1 MEEYDP
7 QIMRQFMDELQRTG
21 KVTKE
26 TADQIA
32 ASGSTLQKYMQ
43 KLGEASASASG
54 EILKGAKNLGFG
66 LVEGQRK
73 FQDLN
78 PVIDTATKSISDF
91 ASAFGFVGKIVSAF
105 VTTFAEAS
113 KIMLRQMDIQTKAFT
128 DVGDVGGLAVDGFK
142 GLQQQFLDSG
152 LTLESYAKA
161 IRNSSTTLAR
171 FSGTVASGA
180 QVFSKASE
188 TLTREIDIEL
198 RRLGFSAD
206 DLGETLEAFVG
217 RQTRLGR
224 SQGLTA
230 NQLANQTQAYAKE
243 LDLLSRAT
251 GLSRKAIMAQ
261 QDAAL
266 SEARFRSTIEGIQDE
281 GIRTNLLNFQTS
293 VNAVNAGIG
302 QGVRDLAS
310 GLVTTEEA
318 IALQAQTG
326 GAAAVILDNLKAG
339 LIDEFEARKQL
350 QTAIRGNV
358 SLLRDL
364 GPAIGEASVMTRNA
378 AGQFDFAN
386 ATVTKTGFEVSKEQ
400 DKLASGTNDL
410 TDNMVQAQKNI
421 EGMNIEMQ
429 RLFLKA
435 MPDAAEAVEKFS
447 KVMEKTITK
456 ITGKFTGVATK
467 EQTENFQNLIDQMI
481 PLPSSGTPGT
491 GSTAMQ
497 SYDEATKNLLAA
509 NIKPDVATVKTA
521 QIAGLHDAKKISRA
535 SDDAPLASILGFDAV
550 SKFGVATVG
559 EFKSKIADMDLSKP
573 SGPKQTYSSMT
584 ASLDTM
590 TVSDTTTGTAQ
601 QRSMD
606 MGYDLMVKTLERKF
620 DEQNELITKGNRIG
634 ERTYRSN
641 LA

>member
-7 QIMRQFMDELQRTG
+7 QIMRQFMDELQRNG
-21 KVTKE
+21 RVTKE

-32 ASGSTLQKYMQ
+32 ASGSTLEKYMQ
-43 KLGEASASASG
+43 ELGKATQSASKD
-54 EILKGAKNLGFG
+54 ILSSAKNLAFG
-66 LVEGQRK
+66 LVEGQRR

-78 PVIDTATKSISDF
+78 PVIDGVTNAIVALSGAVPLLGGILSGAAKAT
-91 ASAFGFVGKIVSAF
+91 
-105 VTTFAEAS
+105 AEAG
-113 KIMLRQMDIQTKAFT
+113 KIMLRQMDIQTKAFN
-128 DVGDVGGLAVDGFK
+128 DVGDIGGLAADGLK
-142 GLQQQFLDSG
+142 GLQKQFLDSG

-161 IRNSSTTLAR
+161 LRNSSTTLAR

-180 QVFSKASE
+180 KIFSEAAGE
-188 TLTREIDIEL
+188 LTQGVDVEL
-198 RRLGFSAD
+198 RRLGFSAE

-224 SQGLTA
+224 SQGLDHL
-230 NQLANQTQAYAKE
+230 QLAHQTQAYAKE

-400 DKLASGTNDL
+400 SKLAGGTDDL
-410 TDNMVQAQKNI
+410 TSNIVDAQKNI
-421 EGMNIEMQ
+421 EKMNIGMQ
-429 RLFLKA
+429 ELFLAA
-435 MPDAAEAVEKFS
+435 MPKAAGAVENFTDIMNTAIGKISRRFLGEATDEERS
-447 KVMEKTITK
+447 RMEQFVNP
-456 ITGKFTGVATK
+456 KFTA
-467 EQTENFQNLIDQMI
+467 
-481 PLPSSGTPGT
+481 PGMDLNV
-491 GSTAMQ
+491 MQ
-497 SYDEATKNLLAA
+497 SYSEAQKNLLSA
-509 NIKPDVATVKTA
+509 NVKPDVATVKTA
-521 QIAGLHDAKKISRA
+521 QIQGLHDAKKISTA

-559 EFKSKIADMDLSKP
+559 EFKTKIANMDLSKP
-573 SGPKQTYSSMT
+573 SGPKQSYSSMT

-590 TVSDTTTGTAQ
+590 TASDTTTGATK

-606 MGYDLMVKTLERKF
+606 PGMDLMVKTLERKF
-620 DEQNELITKGNRIG
+620 DEQNDILTKGNRIG
-634 ERTYRSN
+634 ERSYRSN

>member
-7 QIMRQFMDELQRTG
+7 QIMREFMNELQKTG
-21 KVTKE
+21 KVSKE
-26 TADQIA
+26 VADKIA
-32 ASGSTLQKYMQ
+32 ASGSTTEKYLQNLNKATQ
-43 KLGEASASASG
+43 SASKD
-54 EILKGAKNLGFG
+54 ILSSAKNLAFG

-78 PVIDTATKSISDF
+78 PVIDGLTSAVTALSDAIPLVGGAISGV
-91 ASAFGFVGKIVSAF
+91 AK
-105 VTTFAEAS
+105 VTAEAG
-113 KIMLRQMDIQTKAFT
+113 KVMLRQMDIQTKAFT
-128 DVGDVGGLAVDGFK
+128 DVGDIGGLAADGMESLK
-142 GLQQQFLDSG
+142 DQFLESG
-152 LTLESYAKA
+152 LTLDSYARA
-161 IRNSSTTLAR
+161 LRDSSTTLAR

-180 QVFSKASE
+180 QVFSQASGI
-188 TLTREIDIEL
+188 LTQGVDVEL

-230 NQLANQTQAYAKE
+230 SQLANQTQAYAKE

-251 GLSRKAIMAQ
+251 GLSRKAIMQQ

-266 SEARFRSTIEGIQDE
+266 SEARFRSTLEGIQDE
-281 GIRTNLLNFQTS
+281 GVRTNLLNFQSS

-339 LIDEFEARKQL
+339 LIDEFEARNQL

-400 DKLASGTNDL
+400 NKLAGGTNDL
-410 TDNMVQAQKNI
+410 TNDMVQAQKNI
-421 EGMNIEMQ
+421 ETMNIEMQ
-429 RLFLKA
+429 KLFLAALPKA
-435 MPDAAEAVEKFS
+435 AGAVEGFTDTMLEAIGSISRRFLGKATEEERS
-447 KVMEKTITK
+447 KMEQFVFP
-456 ITGKFTGVATK
+456 KFTA
-467 EQTENFQNLIDQMI
+467 
-481 PLPSSGTPGT
+481 PGMDLN
-491 GSTAMQ
+491 AMQ
-497 SYDEATKNLLAA
+497 SYDKAIKDSD
-509 NIKPDVATVKTA
+509 IKPGASTGKTA
-521 QIAGLHDAKKISRA
+521 QFARLSDGKKMEEV
-535 SDDAPLASILGFDAV
+535 SDSNPFASILGFDAGLKLGEP
-550 SKFGVATVG
+550 KFETGSMGVPPA
-559 EFKSKIADMDLSKP
+559 
-573 SGPKQTYSSMT
+573 GPKQSYNSNSANLNKMADDVVATPTT
-584 ASLDTM
+584 ATKPT
-590 TVSDTTTGTAQ
+590 TVDPNVQ
-601 QRSMD
+601 QQKITNEKMD
-606 MGYDLMVKTLERKF
+606 VMIDILMK
-620 DEQNELITKGNRIG
+620 QNRIG
-634 ERTYRSN
+634 EKQVRANYS
-641 LA
+641 